1 MNQGELIFEDDF
13 LFHVISQ
20 WKCPQSMLFQV
31 HRELTPFHFMKQ
43 PKLDIKSFLHLVY
56 VIS

>member
-20 WKCPQSMLFQV
+20 WKCPQPMLFQV
-31 HRELTPFHFMKQ
+31 HLELTPFHFMK
-43 PKLDIKSFLHLVY
+43 
-56 VIS
+56 